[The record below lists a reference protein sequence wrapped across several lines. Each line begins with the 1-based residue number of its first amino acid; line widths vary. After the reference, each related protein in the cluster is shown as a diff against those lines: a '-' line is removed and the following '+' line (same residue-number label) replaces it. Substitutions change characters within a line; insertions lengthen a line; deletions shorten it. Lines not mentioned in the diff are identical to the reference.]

1 MAEELPDELK
11 LKLMKKFMRKVSG
24 EASKKSEEKGEHVD
38 PEKLVWSR
46 LGDEKAEE
54 LLRKTKNLYPEAYSH
69 VISLLAYMIQSGSL
83 DVLDGYTLYAI
94 LQRLGIPVKPD
105 IKIKFVK
112 KGKEVDFKEYVEE

>member
-11 LKLMKKFMRKVSG
+11 LRLMKKFMKKIGG
-24 EASKKSEEKGEHVD
+24 EVSKKSEEEGEHVD
-38 PEKLVWSR
+38 LERLVWSR

-54 LLRKTKNLYPEAYSH
+54 LLRKTRNLYPEAYGH

-83 DVLDGYTLYAI
+83 DVLDGYTVYTI

-112 KGKEVDFKEYVEE
+112 KGREVDFKEYVED